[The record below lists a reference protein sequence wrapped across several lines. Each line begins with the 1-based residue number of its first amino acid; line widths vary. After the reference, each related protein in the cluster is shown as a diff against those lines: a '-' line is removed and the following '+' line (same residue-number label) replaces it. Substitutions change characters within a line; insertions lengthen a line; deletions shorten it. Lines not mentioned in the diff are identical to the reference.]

1 MIESEMSTNKNENQN
16 IGKYTNVAAIKKSK
30 FNIIENKL
38 YD

>member
-1 MIESEMSTNKNENQN
+1 MIESEMSNNKNEYKNTAN
-16 IGKYTNVAAIKKSK
+16 NAFKKKSK